1 MFKNNLRLLI
11 EFIVIISGVL
21 LSFYIDDFRQLQ
33 NKKLEKDILIGELV
47 ITAREDLKQIQ
58 NLKKDLIKVQDNIK
72 IFLKDI
78 QDNRKDIADKEIAI
92 NYLFISEKMSVSFFP
107 QDGIF
112 SQLISTGSLELIESS
127 TLKNLL
133 LRNFTHYLDRNQANN
148 RTLDDLY
155 LDFVNKTIKQENKI
169 EKGKEDLS
177 IAVAKY
183 LYKLMAYKDEYEVAR
198 LYTNGEFK
206 EKLHKAF
213 EGDLKLKF
221 HVAPPLFSPKDPNTG
236 KLKKITLGSWILPVF
251 KILSKFKFLRGTLLD
266 PFGKT
271 KERKMERFLIN
282 QYINDIN
289 KILNE
294 LNTKN
299 ISLAVQIASIPEMIR
314 GYGHV
319 KEENMI
325 KAEIKRKELLEI
337 WNSKEDSPVSA
348 IAAE

>member
-1 MFKNNLRLLI
+1 M
-11 EFIVIISGVL
+11 
-21 LSFYIDDFRQLQ
+21 
-33 NKKLEKDILIGELV
+33 
-47 ITAREDLKQIQ
+47 
-58 NLKKDLIKVQDNIK
+58 
-72 IFLKDI
+72 
-78 QDNRKDIADKEIAI
+78 
-92 NYLFISEKMSVSFFP
+92 
-107 QDGIF
+107 
-112 SQLISTGSLELIESS
+112 
-127 TLKNLL
+127 
-133 LRNFTHYLDRNQANN
+133 
-148 RTLDDLY
+148 
-155 LDFVNKTIKQENKI
+155 
-169 EKGKEDLS
+169 
-177 IAVAKY
+177 
-183 LYKLMAYKDEYEVAR
+183 
-198 LYTNGEFK
+198 
-206 EKLHKAF
+206 
-213 EGDLKLKF
+213 
-221 HVAPPLFSPKDPNTG
+221 
-236 KLKKITLGSWILPVF
+236 PVF